1 MGGRSEPKSVE
12 RMHKKTIAIAL
23 CAGILLGLTVRAG
36 AHHTFIAQYDPD
48 RPITMTGVVTR
59 VEWTNPHA
67 RFYLDVT
74 AEDGEV
80 TNYNLELASPNVLR
94 RYGWTGKS
102 LQPGDRV
109 TVDGTLARNGSPM
122 VNAMTVTLAD
132 GRKIFARESAP
143 VLE

>member
-1 MGGRSEPKSVE
+1 MRA
-12 RMHKKTIAIAL
+12 TTAL
-23 CAGILLGLTVRAG
+23 ILGSLLALSLPAV

-48 RPITMTGVVTR
+48 KPVTMTGIVTR

-67 RFYLDVT
+67 RFYIDV
-74 AEDGEV
+74 EDENGV
-80 TNYNLELASPNVLR
+80 VNNWNLELASPNVLR

-109 TVDGTLARNGSPM
+109 TVDGTLARDGSKM
-122 VNAMTVTLAD
+122 ANAMSVTLPD

>member
-1 MGGRSEPKSVE
+1 MR
-12 RMHKKTIAIAL
+12 TAL
-23 CAGILLGLTVRAG
+23 KLISGLMLCYTFPVA

-48 RPITMTGVVTR
+48 RPVTMTGVVTK

-67 RFYLDVT
+67 RFYLDV
-74 AEDGEV
+74 ADENGAV
-80 TNYNLELASPNVLR
+80 TNWNLELASPNVLR

-109 TVDGTLARNGSPM
+109 TVDGTLARDGSNM
-122 VNAMTVTLAD
+122 ANALSITLPD

>member
-1 MGGRSEPKSVE
+1 MK
-12 RMHKKTIAIAL
+12 AAAL
-23 CAGILLGLTVRAG
+23 LVVSLLAGLAVSAG

-48 RPITMTGVVTR
+48 QPVSLTGIVTK

-74 AEDGEV
+74 DDVGEV
-80 TNYNLELASPNVLR
+80 TNWNLELASPNVLR

-109 TVDGTLARNGSPM
+109 TVDGTLARDGSKM
-122 VNAMTVTLAD
+122 ANALSITLPD
-132 GRKIFARESAP
+132 GRKVFARESAP
-143 VLE
+143 VLQ

>member
-1 MGGRSEPKSVE
+1 MRAITPS
-12 RMHKKTIAIAL
+12 IAAVLL
-23 CAGILLGLTVRAG
+23 CVGSTAG

-48 RPITMTGVVTR
+48 RPVTMTGVVTR

-67 RFYLDVT
+67 RFYIDVAD
-74 AEDGEV
+74 AEGAV
-80 TNYNLELASPNVLR
+80 TNWNLELASPNVLR
-94 RYGWTGKS
+94 RYGWTGRS

-109 TVDGTLARNGSPM
+109 TVDATLARNGSSM
-122 VNAMTVTLAD
+122 ANALTVTLAD

>member
-1 MGGRSEPKSVE
+1 MTRQIGS
-12 RMHKKTIAIAL
+12 IAL
-23 CAGILLGLTVRAG
+23 LGGLMLLGSAAS

-48 RPITMTGVVTR
+48 KPATLTGVVTR

-67 RFYLDVT
+67 RFYIDV
-74 AEDGEV
+74 AGENGEV
-80 TNYNLELASPNVLR
+80 VNWNLELASPNVLR
-94 RYGWTGKS
+94 RYGWTGRS

-109 TVDGTLARNGSPM
+109 TVDASLARNGSNM
-122 VNAMTVTLAD
+122 ANALTVTLAD

>member
-1 MGGRSEPKSVE
+1 MR
-12 RMHKKTIAIAL
+12 AIASSIAGALL
-23 CAGILLGLTVRAG
+23 CATMPAR
-36 AHHTFIAQYDPD
+36 AHHTFIAQYDPE
-48 RPITMTGVVTR
+48 RPVTMTGVVTR

-67 RFYLDVT
+67 RFYIDVAD
-74 AEDGEV
+74 AEGAV
-80 TNYNLELASPNVLR
+80 TSWNLELASPNVLR

-109 TVDGTLARNGSPM
+109 TVDGTLARNGSKM
-122 VNAMTVTLAD
+122 ANALTVTLAD

>member
-1 MGGRSEPKSVE
+1 MKA
-12 RMHKKTIAIAL
+12 TIRLISGLLL
-23 CAGILLGLTVRAG
+23 CCAVPVA

-48 RPITMTGVVTR
+48 QPVTMTGVVTR

-67 RFYLDVT
+67 RFYIDVT
-74 AEDGEV
+74 DENGAL
-80 TNYNLELASPNVLR
+80 TNWNLELASPNVLR

-109 TVDGTLARNGSPM
+109 TVDGTLARDGSKM
-122 VNAMTVTLAD
+122 ANALSITLPD
-132 GRKIFARESAP
+132 GRKIFAREAAP

>member
-1 MGGRSEPKSVE
+1 MRV
-12 RMHKKTIAIAL
+12 AIPLIL
-23 CAGILLGLTVRAG
+23 CLLPGLVAPAA

-48 RPITMTGVVTR
+48 QPVSLTGLVTK

-74 AEDGEV
+74 DEEGHV
-80 TNYNLELASPNVLR
+80 TSWNLELASPNVLR

-109 TVDGTLARNGSPM
+109 TVDGTLARDGSKM
-122 VNAMTVTLAD
+122 ANALNITLPD

-143 VLE
+143 VLQ

>member
-1 MGGRSEPKSVE
+1 M
-12 RMHKKTIAIAL
+12 KTAASL
-23 CAGILLGLTVRAG
+23 VVSLLAGLAVPAG

-48 RPITMTGVVTR
+48 QPVSLTGIVTK

-74 AEDGEV
+74 DGVGEV
-80 TNYNLELASPNVLR
+80 TSWNLELASPNVLR

-109 TVDGTLARNGSPM
+109 TVDGTLARDGSKM
-122 VNAMTVTLAD
+122 ANALSITLPD
-132 GRKIFARESAP
+132 GRKVFARESAP
-143 VLE
+143 VLQ

>member
-1 MGGRSEPKSVE
+1 MKV
-12 RMHKKTIAIAL
+12 AITTLTSLLLAAAL
-23 CAGILLGLTVRAG
+23 LAVTLGAA

-48 RPITMTGVVTR
+48 RPVTLSGVVTN

-74 AEDGEV
+74 DEAGEV
-80 TNYNLELASPNVLR
+80 TNWNLELASPNVLR

-102 LQPGDRV
+102 LQTGDHV
-109 TVDGTLARNGSPM
+109 TVDGTLARNGSKM
-122 VNAMTVTLAD
+122 VNALTITLAD
-132 GRKIFARESAP
+132 GRKVFARESAP

>member
-1 MGGRSEPKSVE
+1 MRAS
-12 RMHKKTIAIAL
+12 AAL
-23 CAGILLGLTVRAG
+23 ILGLLLGLSVPAG

-48 RPITMTGVVTR
+48 KPVTMTGIVTR

-67 RFYLDVT
+67 RFYIDV
-74 AEDGEV
+74 ADENGVVE
-80 TNYNLELASPNVLR
+80 NWNLELASPNVLR

-109 TVDGTLARNGSPM
+109 TVDGTLARDGSNM
-122 VNAMTVTLAD
+122 ANAMSVTLPD

>member
-1 MGGRSEPKSVE
+1 MKVLLRL
-12 RMHKKTIAIAL
+12 IAAAAL
-23 CAGILLGLTVRAG
+23 CGALPAG

-48 RPITMTGVVTR
+48 KPVTMTGTVTR

-67 RFYLDVT
+67 RFYIDV
-74 AEDGEV
+74 ADENGEL
-80 TNYNLELASPNVLR
+80 TNWNLELASPNVLR

-109 TVDGTLARNGSPM
+109 TVDGSLARDGSHM
-122 VNAMTVTLAD
+122 VNALSITLPD

-143 VLE
+143 VLQ

>member
-1 MGGRSEPKSVE
+1 MR
-12 RMHKKTIAIAL
+12 AIATSI
-23 CAGILLGLTVRAG
+23 AAALLGLSLPAA

-48 RPITMTGVVTR
+48 KPITMTGIVTR

-67 RFYLDVT
+67 RFYIDVT
-74 AEDGEV
+74 DEQGAV
-80 TNYNLELASPNVLR
+80 KNWNLELASPNVLR

-109 TVDGTLARNGSPM
+109 TVDGTLARDGSNM
-122 VNAMTVTLAD
+122 ANALTVTLPD

>member
-1 MGGRSEPKSVE
+1 MKAAVV
-12 RMHKKTIAIAL
+12 
-23 CAGILLGLTVRAG
+23 LLVGLLVVGLPAA

-48 RPITMTGVVTR
+48 RPVLLTGLVTK

-74 AEDGEV
+74 DEEGNV
-80 TNYNLELASPNVLR
+80 TNWNLELASPNVLR

-102 LQPGDRV
+102 LRPGDRV
-109 TVDGTLARNGSPM
+109 TVDGTLARDGSKM
-122 VNAMTVTLAD
+122 ANALSITLPD

-143 VLE
+143 VLQ

>member
-1 MGGRSEPKSVE
+1 MR
-12 RMHKKTIAIAL
+12 AIAPSIAAVLL
-23 CAGILLGLTVRAG
+23 CTSLQAS

-48 RPITMTGVVTR
+48 KPVTMTGTVTR

-67 RFYLDVT
+67 RFYIDVADT
-74 AEDGEV
+74 AGAV
-80 TNYNLELASPNVLR
+80 TNWNFELASPNVLR

-109 TVDGTLARNGSPM
+109 TVDGTLARNGTKM
-122 VNAMTVTLAD
+122 ANALTVTLAD